1 MPEKNIDTSE
11 AFDFGIVDTSVMG
24 NVKAVDAFLSDT
36 VLPDDDKE
44 LEDVDEEE
52 KPPTKKEAVAKKAK
66 ETPSKSVVK
75 KVEDPLKKTA
85 EEILFE
91 EKDEEDE
98 EDKEEE
104 EKEEK
109 DEDKEESKEGND
121 FETLSKDLIS
131 LGVFTQEEDE
141 ALPKTG
147 PELLAK
153 FNAEKQKGATQW
165 LDGFLGRFGDDRKD
179 LFEAIFVNGVDPQEY
194 LPVFAEVQNLESL
207 DLSKEENQERVYRE
221 FYRRL
226 KFSPENID
234 KKLQKAKDYGDL
246 EEESK
251 NYHAQIV
258 AQDKEVLADQE
269 ASRAAK
275 IQADARADAEYKS
288 SIQKV
293 LQDKLKTKEF
303 NGIPLTP
310 DLVNKAFDL
319 LYTKRYKTA
328 DGQLLTEFDKFILET
343 KRPENLEK
351 RIQLALLKL
360 TDFDFSKIAKR
371 AVSKETNELFNQ
383 FAQQKAKKSTA
394 VKEKATQARDW
405 LQL

>member
-1 MPEKNIDTSE
+1 MPGKDLDTSE
-11 AFDFGIVDTSVMG
+11 AFDFGIVDTSTMG
-24 NVKAVDAFLSDT
+24 NVKAVDAFLSNT
-36 VLPDDDKE
+36 ALPEDDEE
-44 LEDVDEEE
+44 LEEVDEEE
-52 KPPTKKEAVAKKAK
+52 EAAKKAAAKKAK
-66 ETPSKSVVK
+66 TAPTPKAVK
-75 KVEDPLKKTA
+75 KEETLAKTVEEA
-85 EEILFE
+85 LFE
-91 EKDEEDE
+91 EEEEKEED
-98 EDKEEE
+98 

-109 DEDKEESKEGND
+109 DEDKEGDDKDNSTTKEGND
-121 FETLSKDLIS
+121 FEILSKDLIG

-147 PELLAK
+147 QELLAK

-165 LDGFLGRFGDDRKD
+165 LDGFLGRFGDDRKE

-194 LPVFAEVQNLESL
+194 LPVYAEVQNLEAL

-221 FYRRL
+221 FYKRL
-226 KFSPENID
+226 KFTPENID

-251 NYHAQIV
+251 SYHAQIV
-258 AQDKEVLADQE
+258 AKDKEILTEQE
-269 ASRAAK
+269 ESKAAK
-275 IQADARADAEYKS
+275 IQADTKADGEYKT

-310 DLVNKAFDL
+310 ELANKAFDL
-319 LYTKRYKTA
+319 LYTKKYKTA